1 MNIVMNGNIKLTTDM
16 LYDIFMNHK
25 VSMLKQ
31 LKENG
36 ADFNEVLDSHGVKGT
51 SMHFFLFGGF
61 KKEIYSTSL
70 INDRQNF
77 APAHWIN
84 DDRIF
89 KFLLENSDL
98 DKSAI
103 DTERKNIPLSVTE
116 SFLIL
121 FNRILYGKM
130 QERQKLLLLD
140 KLYIYLNKLLHK
152 APNCP
157 YGHSL
162 SEIIYN
168 PQYIN
173 DETLRMIYEK
183 WLTRVIEY
191 EYRHGVC
198 LYSDEKN
205 KRKRRLSILFS
216 QRYLDT
222 ISLSTVRFDEK
233 INKVLFIKEEY
244 PEKMIYD
251 TLLADMENEIDDVS
265 TQYLYFPKYGNNLLN
280 SYMDN
285 DGSLGI
291 LRYKLPHLL
300 VRFLLKVNIKN
311 NNQKLSIT
319 KALELLEKAAWN
331 IGCTDDR
338 IEILD
343 FVLNTPINKYNV
355 QLYDAIV
362 LIIKT
367 LQYTPFRE
375 EIFKRQT
382 GNKIIKFIISILKSD
397 WRPSDKEAAK
407 YQLIKMLINECG
419 ANCMLINVPAATDW
433 AINQEKSPWVSP

>member
-140 KLYIYLNKLLHK
+140 KLYIYTLTNY
-152 APNCP
+152 CIRRQIVRMDI
-157 YGHSL
+157 HS
-162 SEIIYN
+162 
-168 PQYIN
+168 
-173 DETLRMIYEK
+173 
-183 WLTRVIEY
+183 
-191 EYRHGVC
+191 
-198 LYSDEKN
+198 
-205 KRKRRLSILFS
+205 
-216 QRYLDT
+216 
-222 ISLSTVRFDEK
+222 
-233 INKVLFIKEEY
+233 
-244 PEKMIYD
+244 
-251 TLLADMENEIDDVS
+251 
-265 TQYLYFPKYGNNLLN
+265 
-280 SYMDN
+280 
-285 DGSLGI
+285 
-291 LRYKLPHLL
+291 
-300 VRFLLKVNIKN
+300 
-311 NNQKLSIT
+311 QKLYIT
-319 KALELLEKAAWN
+319 PN
-331 IGCTDDR
+331 I
-338 IEILD
+338 
-343 FVLNTPINKYNV
+343 
-355 QLYDAIV
+355 
-362 LIIKT
+362 
-367 LQYTPFRE
+367 
-375 EIFKRQT
+375 
-382 GNKIIKFIISILKSD
+382 
-397 WRPSDKEAAK
+397 
-407 YQLIKMLINECG
+407 
-419 ANCMLINVPAATDW
+419 
-433 AINQEKSPWVSP
+433 